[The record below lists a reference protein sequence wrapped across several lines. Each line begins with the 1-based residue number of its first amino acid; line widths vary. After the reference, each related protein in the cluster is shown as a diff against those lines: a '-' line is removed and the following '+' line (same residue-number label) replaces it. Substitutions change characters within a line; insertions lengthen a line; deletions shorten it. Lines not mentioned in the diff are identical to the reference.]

1 MMENNITISDISIG
15 EIKTKEVVD
24 QAVEESKMSSWWHQN
39 LAVIIAENFKCTTY
53 ISRSHRVGIT
63 SIKFVGLKNDVEMA
77 RQVYLYAVETV
88 SYNSRKYVSSNKT
101 RISTKGMKNQ
111 YILGFLSG
119 LKEKFAEQVKNNNWG
134 LILVKD
140 PAVQDVVDKL
150 NLRQNNGSRHI
161 RTNGSD
167 EDRNRGYTDGKNF
180 QHVSGKLN

>member
-1 MMENNITISDISIG
+1 MTELNPELISKIQKVLALANNNPSAEEGQTAMLLAQKLMMENNITISDISIG

-88 SYNSRKYVSSNKT
+88 SYNSIKYVSSNKT
-101 RISTKGMKNQ
+101 RISTRGMKNQ

-119 LKEKFAEQVKNNNWG
+119 LRAKFAEQVKNNNWG

-140 PAVQDVVDKL
+140 PAVQD
-150 NLRQNNGSRHI
+150 
-161 RTNGSD
+161 
-167 EDRNRGYTDGKNF
+167 
-180 QHVSGKLN
+180 